1 MLAGELSEAAACMC
15 VRGTHGRE
23 SPTTSSRRLRE
34 QRVFLSPEGNW
45 ALLLNRRVSLD
56 DVGGCAERSGDL
68 NLGRWGG
75 GSGDLF
81 LGILLDLLG
90 DTCKKVCRDPRVRG
104 CGWERAD
111 EKEPVPENGDQ
122 VN

>member
-1 MLAGELSEAAACMC
+1 MCSRSTAQKERSRGGGRAGATVLAGELSEAAACMC

-56 DVGGCAERSGDL
+56 DVGG
-68 NLGRWGG
+68 
-75 GSGDLF
+75 
-81 LGILLDLLG
+81 
-90 DTCKKVCRDPRVRG
+90 VCR
-104 CGWERAD
+104 
-111 EKEPVPENGDQ
+111 EKW
-122 VN
+122 